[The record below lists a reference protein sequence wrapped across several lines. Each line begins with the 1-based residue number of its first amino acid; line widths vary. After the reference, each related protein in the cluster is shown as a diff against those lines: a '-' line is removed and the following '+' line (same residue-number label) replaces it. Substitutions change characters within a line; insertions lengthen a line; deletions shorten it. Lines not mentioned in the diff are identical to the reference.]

1 MWITTHDGKLV
12 NLEHVMDIERRAVQS
27 LQAQL
32 IARFADEQEV
42 VLARG
47 EFADTAYNAIRV
59 LSRTEL
65 RSSTF
70 FGPCHSHSKRVFS
83 CPPRDAW
90 RTRYRSSCPS
100 QRPISGALRIVR
112 SR

>member
-27 LQAQL
+27 LQAQV

-47 EFADTAYNAIRV
+47 EFADTAYNAI
-59 LSRTEL
+59 
-65 RSSTF
+65 
-70 FGPCHSHSKRVFS
+70 K
-83 CPPRDAW
+83 
-90 RTRYRSSCPS
+90 
-100 QRPISGALRIVR
+100 GALADRTPFLDLLR
-112 SR
+112 PLPQP